1 MSADTLPAF
10 GFCNGCPDVS
20 MDAHSLYVEKA
31 WAAAGVTIVACACS
45 PDPPSSAELT
55 HLVALNHA
63 FVLLTLLCVITAAA
77 ARILRTGSDR
87 TREQAHRTREAAR
100 SSH

>member
-1 MSADTLPAF
+1 MGGRRGHDRGLRMLSGPAVI
-10 GFCNGCPDVS
+10 GR
-20 MDAHSLYVEKA
+20 
-31 WAAAGVTIVACACS
+31 
-45 PDPPSSAELT
+45 LT

-87 TREQAHRTREAAR
+87 TREPAHRTREAAR

>member
-1 MSADTLPAF
+1 MGFPITKYVRYGERHGTLASVRPCGELRLLRAVRHGDGLPGLPRDPWMSADTLPAF

-45 PDPPSSAELT
+45 PDPPSSA
-55 HLVALNHA
+55 
-63 FVLLTLLCVITAAA
+63 
-77 ARILRTGSDR
+77 G
-87 TREQAHRTREAAR
+87 
-100 SSH
+100 